1 MARIKAAKAKTGKYK
16 GETVLMPKQGK
27 YPVTKKG
34 KLDCG
39 RVSAAKAYG
48 TMHGHLKKLNKAGL
62 KKYTKKCKTKLGK

>member
-16 GETVLMPKQGK
+16 GELVLMPKQGK

-62 KKYTKKCKTKLGK
+62 KKYTKKCKTK

>member
-1 MARIKAAKAKTGKYK
+1 MTRVKAAKASTGKYK
-16 GETVLMPKQGK
+16 GEIVLMPKQGK

-62 KKYTKKCKTKLGK
+62 KKYIKKCSTK